1 MTAQVVVYSGP
12 TGSGKTARALVPYLK
27 ALRSQPP
34 QSVLWLAPTG
44 RAAAALR
51 SRLLAEGLPGCF
63 APGAT
68 TFERLVQSAV
78 RYASY
83 PVRPLDALRRR
94 RLVRQLIDQRLA
106 EERLVFFRPL
116 AELGGL
122 VELVCGTISGLKRRE
137 IWPARYRQLCEAR
150 GMTERDT
157 ELLDLYQAYQQTLAD
172 NRLFDPEG
180 LLWVAKQAIQQG
192 QWTPLERLRVVV
204 ADGFSDFSGSQH
216 DILEQFVRVCDTLVV
231 TLPLEQG
238 SPRPDLW
245 TTPAATLEELR
256 RRHPQLEHTPLERP
270 QQPAWPAMAHLEATL
285 FGNPRQATPAPDTTG
300 LEILAASRQL
310 GEIELVGA
318 RIRRLLTEGCP
329 RSGGQPVS
337 PGEIAVVFRT
347 LGGDTAPLVREVF
360 GRHGIPLALE
370 STVALERVPA
380 LAALLGLMRLV
391 VEDWPFRRL
400 LSVLT
405 SGYFRPDWSEWNAGE
420 TPLAVERAVRSL
432 QVPRGRSELLE
443 QLREEELSGGSGSL
457 SATVEDGK
465 GGQAAHAT
473 QGSIAL
479 RVMTRLAQVLDELPR
494 RATLRQWASAWQRLA
509 VRTGLWDV
517 LAREPVAEQ
526 EAWNLAMESLK
537 ADEVLFG
544 WMRQTPPELD
554 RAAALASLEEVLANV
569 PLPSDGDESGRVRV
583 LSATSVR
590 GLHVPY
596 LFVAGLAEKSF
607 PQSHHTNPLDNPLDE
622 AEADGRDDPQAK
634 HYREEML
641 LFYQVLTR
649 ATRQLTLSYPA
660 LDEAAQP
667 LAPSPYLDEVEQAC
681 GVGTIVR
688 TEVPDLTPIPRD
700 EFPQTPSEFRIK
712 ALANALAGDSRLMAT
727 LVQHESSPGLA
738 ENLLAGIRLVRQ
750 RQQADRFGPAEGM
763 LQGPAARLS
772 CAEAF
777 GPRRVFSATELEHYA
792 YCPFR
797 YFVDRVLRLR
807 PLDDLEL
814 EIDYLARGQ
823 IVHEAL
829 ALFHEQ
835 VNRAYQGP
843 TSPAS
848 LPPEE
853 YGRLVDETVQTLFG
867 RHGEGTVRAAMEEID
882 RRLWT
887 QWIEAYRQQHA
898 AYDALWQE
906 CDQRPVPTAFEV
918 SFGLPNGSGGL
929 STEQPLE
936 LPCADG
942 PVRISGRIDRID
954 LARIAGQLVF
964 NIIDCKSG
972 ASARFSLDKVANGT
986 LLQLPLYALA
996 VEELMLVG
1004 QKALPWQ
1011 AGYWELQGEGFKPK
1025 NALEMHTCREGRVE
1039 PAPEWESIRAT
1050 VVETVGAL
1058 VATMRDGQFP
1068 VFSTDEHCTGR
1079 CPMKTIC
1086 RINQI
1091 RSLEKQWQATDGQ
1104 D

>member
-1 MTAQVVVYSGP
+1 MTAQVLVYSGP
-12 TGSGKTARALVPYLK
+12 AGSGKTTRALAPYLQ
-27 ALRSQPP
+27 ALRAHQP

-44 RAAAALR
+44 HAAAALR
-51 SRLLAEGLPGCF
+51 NRLLREGLSGCF

-68 TFERLVQSAV
+68 TFEQLVQSAV
-78 RYASY
+78 RHVPY
-83 PVRPLDALRRR
+83 PVRPLDDLRRR
-94 RLVRQLIDQRLA
+94 RLVRHLIAQRLA

-116 AELGGL
+116 AELDGL
-122 VELVCGTISGLKRRE
+122 VELVCGTIRGLKRRE
-137 IWPARYRQLCEAR
+137 IGPARYRQLCETR
-150 GMTERDT
+150 GMTERDA
-157 ELLDLYQAYQQTLAD
+157 ELLDLYEAYQQTLTD

-192 QWTPLERLRVVV
+192 QWTPLQRLRVVV
-204 ADGFSDFSGSQH
+204 ADGFCDFGGSQH
-216 DILEQFVRVCDTLVV
+216 DILEQFALVCDTLVV
-231 TLPLEQG
+231 TLPLEQD

-256 RRHPQLEHTPLERP
+256 RRHPHLEHIALDRP
-270 QQPAWPAMAHLEATL
+270 AQPTWPAMAHLEATL
-285 FGNPRQATPAPDTTG
+285 FGNPREATPASDTAG

-310 GEIELVGA
+310 GEIELVGS
-318 RIRRLLTEGCP
+318 RIRRLLIEGCP
-329 RSGGQPVS
+329 RSGGQPV
-337 PGEIAVVFRT
+337 PPEEIAVVFRT

-360 GRHGIPLALE
+360 GRLGIPLALE
-370 STVALERVPA
+370 ATVALERVPA
-380 LAALLGLMRLV
+380 LAALLRLMRLV

-400 LSVLT
+400 LNVLT
-405 SGYFRPDWSEWNAGE
+405 SSYFQPDWPEWSGGE
-420 TPLAVERAVRSL
+420 APLTVERAIRRL
-432 QVPRGRSELLE
+432 QVPRGRAELLE
-443 QLREEELSGGSGSL
+443 QLREEL
-457 SATVEDGK
+457 
-465 GGQAAHAT
+465 AAGDESVST
-473 QGSIAL
+473 AL
-479 RVMTRLAQVLDELPR
+479 RVLQRLAQVLDELPR
-494 RATLRQWASAWQRLA
+494 RATLGQWAVAWQRLA
-509 VRTGLWDV
+509 MRTGLWDV
-517 LAREPVAEQ
+517 LAREPLADQ
-526 EAWNLAMESLK
+526 EAWNQAMESLK
-537 ADEVLFG
+537 ADDILFG
-544 WMRQTPPELD
+544 WMRQSPPELD
-554 RAAALASLEEVLANV
+554 RVAALASLEDVLANV
-569 PLPSDGDESGRVRV
+569 PVPNSEGDSGRVRV
-583 LSATSVR
+583 LAAPSVR

-607 PQSHHTNPLDNPLDE
+607 PQSDRPQWLDPSD
-622 AEADGRDDPQAK
+622 AEDRNDPQAK
-634 HYREEML
+634 HYRDEML

-681 GVGTIVR
+681 GVGAIVR

-700 EFPQTPSEFRIK
+700 EFPQTAAEFRIK
-712 ALANALAGDSRLMAT
+712 ALANALEGDSRLMAT

-738 ENLLAGIRLVRQ
+738 ENLLAGIRLIRQ

-763 LQGPAARLS
+763 LQGPAARFH

-814 EIDYLARGQ
+814 EIDYLARGR

-829 ALFHEQ
+829 ALFHER
-835 VNRAYQGP
+835 VNRAGHGP

-853 YGRLVDETVQTLFG
+853 YARLVEETVQTLFG
-867 RHGEGTVRAAMEEID
+867 RHTEGTVRAAMDEID

-887 QWIEAYRQQHA
+887 QWIQEYRQQHEQ
-898 AYDALWQE
+898 YDALWQE

-918 SFGLPNGSGGL
+918 SFGLPDGEGGL
-929 STEQPLE
+929 STERPLE

-942 PVRISGRIDRID
+942 TVRISGRIDRID
-954 LARIAGQLVF
+954 LGVVRGQPVF

-986 LLQLPLYALA
+986 LLQLPLYAMA
-996 VEELMLVG
+996 VQELMLAD

-1011 AGYWELQGEGFKPK
+1011 AGYWELQGDGFKPK
-1025 NALEMHTCREGRVE
+1025 NALQMHTCHEGRVQ
-1039 PAPEWESIRAT
+1039 PAAEWEAIRTT
-1050 VVETVGAL
+1050 VVETIGML
-1058 VATMRDGQFP
+1058 VAAMRDGQFP
-1068 VFSTDEHCTGR
+1068 VYSADEHCTGR

-1091 RSLEKQWQATDGQ
+1091 RSLEKQWPATDDQ
-1104 D
+1104 A